1 MDDLAIFCR
10 LNSDCPD
17 RGKRDAGNLHVVDRY
32 GPGKARR
39 LLRCR
44 TCKARFAE
52 RKGTALF
59 ASTLPPEKAEQVPH
73 HVQEGCGVRQTARLR
88 GVSRG
93 TVARLALRE
102 GHHSHQLHDHKV
114 AFSPSDP

>member
-1 MDDLAIFCR
+1 MDDLSTFCC
-10 LNSDCPD
+10 LNPQCPD

-32 GPGKARR
+32 GPNKARR

-44 TCKARFAE
+44 TCKARFSE

-59 ASTLPPEKAEQVPH
+59 ASTLPPDKAEEVLH
-73 HVQEGCGVRQTARLR
+73 HVHEGCGVRQTARLC
-88 GVSRG
+88 GVGRG
-93 TVARLALRE
+93 TVARLALKE

>member
-1 MDDLAIFCR
+1 MDDLSTFCC
-10 LNSDCPD
+10 LNSQCPD

-32 GPGKARR
+32 GPDKARR

-44 TCKARFAE
+44 TCQARFSE

-59 ASTLPPEKAEQVPH
+59 ASTLLH
-73 HVQEGCGVRQTARLR
+73 HVHEGCGVRQTARLC

-93 TVARLALRE
+93 TVARLALKE